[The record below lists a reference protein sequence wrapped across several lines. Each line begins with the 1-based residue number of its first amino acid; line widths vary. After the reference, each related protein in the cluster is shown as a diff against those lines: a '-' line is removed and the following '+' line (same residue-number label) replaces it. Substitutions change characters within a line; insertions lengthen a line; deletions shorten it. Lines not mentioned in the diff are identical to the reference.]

1 MNFGITVIVIFLV
14 ILIVLGFP
22 TRKRMERAYIPREGP
37 GAWARLREALRARRR
52 RGRRRHL
59 KGL

>member
-1 MNFGITVIVIFLV
+1 MNFGITIIVIFLV
-14 ILIVLGFP
+14 ILIVLTFP

-37 GAWARLREALRARRR
+37 RAWARLREAFRARRR
-52 RGRRRHL
+52 RRRRRHL